1 MRLRS
6 SFLVA
11 PPIFASASLRQTS
24 HTRERYVKYSFS
36 FLGYRPPIFPPGQF
50 LFERG
55 VNMVFSPLHPENDLF
70 IREKRYNYL
79 IKPNEQHARINR
91 INQRKKYYRP

>member
-1 MRLRS
+1 MS
-6 SFLVA
+6 
-11 PPIFASASLRQTS
+11 
-24 HTRERYVKYSFS
+24 YVKYSFS

-91 INQRKKYYRP
+91 INQRKKYYRPWKSSIIFRYFNGNCKKLG